1 MPSTSVYTPH
11 FLLPGLAPII
21 EVAQRGVVAGFELF
35 RRRAVLHFGHLRRQ
49 TRVGSGKGREERLAI
64 GAFLSRLCHNR
75 VHLFGVKFV
84 KYSSGVKILC
94 NVSDLLT
101 LYVLTSF

>member
-75 VHLFGVKFV
+75 VHLFGVK
-84 KYSSGVKILC
+84 SGVKILC